1 MIVSRR
7 SPLTGNVNEMGI
19 PVTEEQLAVWKGGA
33 MIQDAMP
40 NLTADQRE
48 FIMSGYTP
56 EDWHIIFGDEEEV
69 AIGADPAF

>member
-7 SPLTGNVNEMGI
+7 SPLTGKVNEMDI
-19 PVTEEQLAVWKGGA
+19 PVTEEQLNAWKSGK

-40 NLTADQRE
+40 NLTADQRK

-56 EDWHIIFGDEEEV
+56 EDWHRIFGDE
-69 AIGADPAF
+69 